1 MVVGFQYVSVGA
13 PCLQPAAT
21 GFAFAATVV
30 AVVGNADS
38 GFVFLDYFS
47 ETVVV
52 AVAVAAADSFV
63 AVEAVDLAAEHSHCH
78 CTYYCYSDCSILE
91 EP

>member
-13 PCLQPAAT
+13 PCLEPAAT

-38 GFVFLDYFS
+38 DFVFLDYFS
-47 ETVVV
+47 ETVV
-52 AVAVAAADSFV
+52 AVVAAAGSFV

-78 CTYYCYSDCSILE
+78 CTYYCHSDCSILE